1 MPWSVNLMAVYRSTS
16 GSQIRR
22 AAYRRLEDI
31 TVCCILCNILFYRC
45 AVSLWSA
52 DLVKEFSLEKNQE
65 ELLRKSKQVWYIN
78 SRFENQRKFPTA
90 YISIYFV
97 RNKSLRTK
105 PMYVPM
111 YWITSLFPSDG
122 KINELWGREHPPGKF
137 YNEL

>member
-1 MPWSVNLMAVYRSTS
+1 M
-16 GSQIRR
+16 
-22 AAYRRLEDI
+22 
-31 TVCCILCNILFYRC
+31 
-45 AVSLWSA
+45 
-52 DLVKEFSLEKNQE
+52 
-65 ELLRKSKQVWYIN
+65 RKSKQVWYIN

-111 YWITSLFPSDG
+111 YWITNLFPYDG
-122 KINELWGREHPPGKF
+122 KINELWGREHPPGRF